1 VELQLYTVLISVL
14 GKACSQIH
22 APAAL
27 YSEKKGMIAYLW
39 DERLGG
45 LQSQPGKGA
54 EEKNYFICRKSL
66 QRKKPFELV

>member
-1 VELQLYTVLISVL
+1 
-14 GKACSQIH
+14 
-22 APAAL
+22 
-27 YSEKKGMIAYLW
+27 MIAYLW

-54 EEKNYFICRKSL
+54 EEKNYLICWKSL